1 LALGKVTF
9 HGAAGEVTGSC
20 HLLEI
25 GGKKILLDCGLFQGR
40 REEAKQKNTDFP
52 PGVEKVDAVI
62 LSHAHIDHAG
72 RLPLLV
78 RRGYRGPI
86 YCTPATRD
94 LSVIMLADA
103 GHIQE
108 SDAQFLQRRGDAA
121 AQPLYTMADA
131 VRVNQQTIC
140 VPYDRPYDLFP
151 GIRFAFTDAGHILGS
166 ASVVI
171 EVDAPGGMR
180 RIVFSA
186 DIGRSGLP
194 IIRDPDPPEGA
205 ATDML
210 IVEST
215 YAGQIHESVEEA
227 QQMLAD
233 HVNEVAKRGGKI
245 YIPAFA
251 LGRTQE
257 IVYELHGLAL
267 AKKIPTIPIYID
279 SPLAVNATD
288 IFKLHPEIL
297 DNSEQLVADVP
308 EIFQFGM
315 VKYVRSVE
323 ESKALNSLHGPAIII
338 SASGMA
344 ESGRIRHHLING
356 LPDHRNL
363 VLLVGFMASYTLGA
377 RLRQGAT
384 DVRILGQDVPVR
396 AEVAVIG
403 GYSAHGDSND
413 LRDWVKGL
421 GPTPKRAFVVHGE
434 KGLTAMAEIL
444 KGLGVSDVT
453 IPSLHQSFDI
463 S

>member
-25 GGKKILLDCGLFQGR
+25 GGKRILLDCGLFQGR
-40 REEAKQKNTDFP
+40 REEAKKKNTDFP

-78 RRGYRGPI
+78 RRGYHGPI

-121 AQPLYTMADA
+121 AEPLYTMADA

-151 GIRFAFTDAGHILGS
+151 GIRFTFVDAGHILGS

-205 ATDML
+205 ATDVL

-215 YAGQIHESVEEA
+215 YAGKIHESVEEA

-233 HVNEVAKRGGKI
+233 HVNQVAQRGGKI

-297 DNSEQLVADVP
+297 DNSEQLVAEVP
-308 EIFQFGM
+308 QIFQFGM

-363 VLLVGFMASYTLGA
+363 ALLVGFMASYTLGE
-377 RLRQGAT
+377 RLRQGAKE
-384 DVRILGQDVPVR
+384 VRILGQEVPVR

-421 GPTPKRAFVVHGE
+421 GPVPKRAFVVHGE
-434 KGLTAMAEIL
+434 QGLTAMADIL
-444 KGLGVSDVT
+444 KQLGTPDVT
-453 IPSLHQSFDI
+453 IPSLHQTFDI
-463 S
+463 

>member
-1 LALGKVTF
+1 MALGKITF

-25 GGKKILLDCGLFQGR
+25 GGKRILLDCGLFQGR
-40 REEAKQKNTDFP
+40 REEAKKKNIDFP

-78 RRGYRGPI
+78 RRGYHGPI

-108 SDAQFLQRRGDAA
+108 SDAEFLKRRGNDKAE
-121 AQPLYTMADA
+121 PLYTMADA
-131 VRVNQQTIC
+131 IKVNQQSIT

-151 GIRFAFTDAGHILGS
+151 GIRFTFVDAGHILGS

-194 IIRDPDPPEGA
+194 IIRDPHSPAGA
-205 ATDML
+205 ATDVL

-233 HVNEVAKRGGKI
+233 AVNTVAQRGGKI
-245 YIPAFA
+245 LMPSFA

-288 IFKLHPEIL
+288 IFKLHPECL
-297 DNSEQLVADVP
+297 DNSEQLIASVP

-315 VKYVRSVE
+315 VRYVRSVE
-323 ESKALNSLHGPAIII
+323 ESKALNNLHGPAMII

-356 LPDHRNL
+356 LPDHRNM
-363 VLLVGFMASYTLGA
+363 VLLVGFQASYTLGA
-377 RLRQGAT
+377 RLREGARQ
-384 DVRILGQDVPVR
+384 VRILGQDVPVQ
-396 AEVAVIG
+396 AEVKVIG
-403 GYSAHGDSND
+403 GYSAHGDTND
-413 LRDWVKGL
+413 LTAWVKGL
-421 GPTPKRAFVVHGE
+421 GPAPKRGFVVHGE
-434 KGLTAMAEIL
+434 KGLTAMAQIL
-444 KGLGVSDVT
+444 KEQGVSDVT
-453 IPSLHQSFDI
+453 IPALHQSFDL
-463 S
+463 